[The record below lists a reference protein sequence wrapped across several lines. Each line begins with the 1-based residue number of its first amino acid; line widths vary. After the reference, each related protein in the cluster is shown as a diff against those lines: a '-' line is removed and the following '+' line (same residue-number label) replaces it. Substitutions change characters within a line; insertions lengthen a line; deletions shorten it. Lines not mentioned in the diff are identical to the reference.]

1 MIVFES
7 GMMNRTI
14 IIFILSVLTLTGCRN
29 TQSGQDNLFTLV
41 KIRGLCENP
50 DIVATGKLF
59 GSSYDNLIL
68 GKDSSIFVYQ
78 VVRDSALLTFSNTFD
93 KEIHNICLAD
103 ADNDGRND
111 IVLLNGW
118 SGYKDDYVSVH
129 LLSYQNGH
137 WIMKELWSKPSSRP
151 QPVYLKV
158 CDFDGDGRN
167 EIIASCFES
176 KYMVQTI
183 VLSEN
188 SGEWVT
194 KASFTERMAMAR
206 DIGYLNG
213 GEPLQVVGRVYGD
226 TIGANGDAYII
237 KGGQKIDLG
246 VFRGVRSAIRIGDGN
261 NDGTNQIYVGD
272 GWHQNYGKI
281 ARARL
286 AVITP
291 EGEGFNYALI
301 EDIKG
306 QTSVTQIEIADI
318 AGNTKNE
325 VIVSGD
331 QTIRIY
337 SNDGGQWKAFSDTSL
352 KSGQF
357 VVGNITGNRKKE
369 LVIVGKNFKADKGL
383 QVLTFNDLPF
393 DSNLGKEVIT
403 ELIHPD
409 SLTGKPAPNLLM
421 MKWINWDTQ
430 ITVPETGK
438 VTLLDFWATWCGPC
452 KKMFPALKLL
462 QDKFR
467 DQDFTIIG
475 LTRLDGRQTVE
486 SITEFAVNEQFNYP
500 VGISEE
506 AFNDLLYGV
515 GSIPHIVLI
524 DRNGIVRK
532 TIIGV
537 HDAGFVEEEILK
549 LLNE

>member
-1 MIVFES
+1 
-7 GMMNRTI
+7 MNRTI
-14 IIFILSVLTLTGCRN
+14 ILIILSVLTLTGCRN

-246 VFRGVRSAIRIGDGN
+246 VFRGTVC
-261 NDGTNQIYVGD
+261 NQ
-272 GWHQNYGKI
+272 
-281 ARARL
+281 
-286 AVITP
+286 
-291 EGEGFNYALI
+291 
-301 EDIKG
+301 
-306 QTSVTQIEIADI
+306 
-318 AGNTKNE
+318 
-325 VIVSGD
+325 
-331 QTIRIY
+331 
-337 SNDGGQWKAFSDTSL
+337 
-352 KSGQF
+352 
-357 VVGNITGNRKKE
+357 NR
-369 LVIVGKNFKADKGL
+369 
-383 QVLTFNDLPF
+383 
-393 DSNLGKEVIT
+393 
-403 ELIHPD
+403 
-409 SLTGKPAPNLLM
+409 
-421 MKWINWDTQ
+421 
-430 ITVPETGK
+430 
-438 VTLLDFWATWCGPC
+438 
-452 KKMFPALKLL
+452 
-462 QDKFR
+462 
-467 DQDFTIIG
+467 
-475 LTRLDGRQTVE
+475 
-486 SITEFAVNEQFNYP
+486 
-500 VGISEE
+500 
-506 AFNDLLYGV
+506 
-515 GSIPHIVLI
+515 
-524 DRNGIVRK
+524 
-532 TIIGV
+532 
-537 HDAGFVEEEILK
+537 
-549 LLNE
+549 